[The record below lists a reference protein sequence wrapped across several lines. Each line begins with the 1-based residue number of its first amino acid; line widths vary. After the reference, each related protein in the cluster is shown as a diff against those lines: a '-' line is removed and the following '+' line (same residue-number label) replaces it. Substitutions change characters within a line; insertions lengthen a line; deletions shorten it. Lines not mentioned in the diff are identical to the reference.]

1 MEFIYCLLY
10 LLFISLLIYFVGR
23 VYPRKA
29 INPNVFPFCT
39 FKKEKNG
46 KIYQKFKVRKLK
58 KIYPDASKLAHKIIA
73 KIPEKSLKSPTEK
86 QLTILIYESCV
97 AEITHVV
104 AIILGAFCP
113 IISIT
118 HGTILSTLY
127 ILFNLPAII
136 IQRFNRPCYK
146 SALLKITQR
155 GI

>member
-1 MEFIYCLLY
+1 MANESMDFEDNENAGESERKSKGIGGLLPT
-10 LLFISLLIYFVGR
+10 LL
-23 VYPRKA
+23 KW
-29 INPNVFPFCT
+29 
-39 FKKEKNG
+39 
-46 KIYQKFKVRKLK
+46 
-58 KIYPDASKLAHKIIA
+58 
-73 KIPEKSLKSPTEK
+73 
-86 QLTILIYESCV
+86 
-97 AEITHVV
+97 V

-136 IQRFNRPCYK
+136 IQRFNRPRYK